1 MTDNQFD
8 NFFREKL
15 KNHTAPVPEGL
26 WEKIRPEKE
35 KRPKGF
41 FLPKIKGAGLMLAAL
56 LVGSVLI
63 GLFTYQ
69 QQNSV
74 PATDAATLNQ
84 NKTNT
89 TNNPSSNLNNNPSEK
104 TSTLAPVFNNT
115 IPTKEPNNDLSTAA
129 TGTPV
134 MQKNSESQNAT
145 LDLNQTNAA
154 AFSNAN
160 KMLEV
165 PVVSNNSVFENR
177 SAVSSN
183 NAFDEPNYVA
193 AHVKQGAPFFFETVS
208 KTGTVQKYLAANG
221 HDKFIK
227 STIIICP
234 TDRNKSSFNSD
245 WGLEVFAS
253 PDYSFKSVTNV
264 SASQQYLNKKD
275 SSEQMQI
282 GYTAGFRLVKPLNK
296 NLLLKTGFQYSQMN
310 QKFSYRNENE
320 IKTTTVITTRSIIR
334 SPGDTIIVTDTS
346 TLQQVGYSVKTI
358 HNRFRSI
365 DIPLTLGYQFGNDD
379 LSIGINAGVIFNL
392 SAWYQG
398 EILDT
403 SLASVSM
410 NKVSN
415 DIYKSK
421 LGMGLYSSISVLKRI
436 NENTQ
441 LFFEPYFRYNLSDMT
456 NGQSPYNQRFHVGG
470 LAVGL
475 RFSLNN
481 R

>member
-15 KNHTAPVPEGL
+15 KDHTAPVPQGL

-41 FLPKIKGAGLMLAAL
+41 FLPKINGTGLMVAAL
-56 LVGSVLI
+56 LVGTVLI

-69 QQNSV
+69 QHSSV
-74 PATDAATLNQ
+74 PDTDAAALNQ

-89 TNNPSSNLNNNPSEK
+89 TNNSSSNLNSNPSEK
-104 TSTLAPVFNNT
+104 NSTLAPVSNNS
-115 IPTKEPNNDLSTAA
+115 ISTKETNNEIS
-129 TGTPV
+129 
-134 MQKNSESQNAT
+134 NAT
-145 LDLNQTNAA
+145 LSTTIIQNNSKAQNAKPVLNQTNAA
-154 AFSNAN
+154 AISNAN
-160 KMLEV
+160 EILMA
-165 PVVSNNSVFENR
+165 PVVSNNNATENK
-177 SAVSSN
+177 SAESAN
-183 NAFDEPNYVA
+183 NAFDEPNYVS
-193 AHVKQGAPFFFETVS
+193 AHIKQGAPFFFETAS
-208 KTGTVQKYLAANG
+208 TTGTVQKNLAANG

-234 TDRNKSSFNSD
+234 TDRSKSSFNSD

-253 PDYSFKSVTNV
+253 PDYSLKSVTNV
-264 SASQQYLNKKD
+264 SASQQYLDKKD

-334 SPGDTIIVTDTS
+334 SPGDTIIVNDTS
-346 TLQQVGYSVKTI
+346 TLQQVGFSVKTI
-358 HNRFRSI
+358 HNRYRSI

-392 SAWYQG
+392 SSWYQG

-403 SLASVSM
+403 SLASVPMS
-410 NKVSN
+410 KVSN
-415 DIYKSK
+415 EIYKSK

-456 NGQSPYNQRFHVGG
+456 NAQSPYNQRFHVGG